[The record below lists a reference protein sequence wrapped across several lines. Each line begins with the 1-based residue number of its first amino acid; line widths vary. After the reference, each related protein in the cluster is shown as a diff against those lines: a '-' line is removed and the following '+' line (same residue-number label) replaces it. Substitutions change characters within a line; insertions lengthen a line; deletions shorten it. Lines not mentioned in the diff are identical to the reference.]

1 MRYLR
6 EIFDDWLIRAAG
18 IIFILIVGL
27 VIFNT
32 VSDLPEKYPL
42 FGVFN
47 YSLVPVL
54 FIAGGI
60 VFISALADVRFHPV
74 LYHEIA
80 VKYTNYGYVIDGD
93 TIPPM
98 YDGKARQE
106 KADCWWASIPAWI
119 SHPEE
124 G

>member
-6 EIFDDWLIRAAG
+6 EIFDDWLTRAAG

-32 VSDLPEKYPL
+32 VSDLPEIYPL

-47 YSLVPVL
+47 YSMVPIL

-60 VFISALADVRFHPV
+60 VFV
-74 LYHEIA
+74 LTILREI
-80 VKYTNYGYVIDGD
+80 
-93 TIPPM
+93 
-98 YDGKARQE
+98 R
-106 KADCWWASIPAWI
+106 
-119 SHPEE
+119 
-124 G
+124 

>member
-6 EIFDDWLIRAAG
+6 EIFNDWLIRAAG
-18 IIFILIVGL
+18 IIFVLIVGL

-47 YSLVPVL
+47 YSLVPIL

-60 VFISALADVRFHPV
+60 VFV
-74 LYHEIA
+74 LTILREI
-80 VKYTNYGYVIDGD
+80 
-93 TIPPM
+93 
-98 YDGKARQE
+98 R
-106 KADCWWASIPAWI
+106 
-119 SHPEE
+119 
-124 G
+124 

>member
-6 EIFDDWLIRAAG
+6 EIFDDWLTRTAG

-47 YSLVPVL
+47 FSLVPIL

-60 VFISALADVRFHPV
+60 VFV
-74 LYHEIA
+74 LTILREI
-80 VKYTNYGYVIDGD
+80 
-93 TIPPM
+93 
-98 YDGKARQE
+98 R
-106 KADCWWASIPAWI
+106 
-119 SHPEE
+119 
-124 G
+124 